1 MGELMAKAIGSVL
14 IADDDPTILRTLKRA
29 LTTLGYDVRTAEDGN
44 AAVEETRQYSFDAI
58 IADIDMP
65 GMNGI
70 QMLKAVR
77 ASDPDVPVILITG
90 DPGLETAMR
99 AVRYGAFRYL
109 PKPIEMEDLAESL
122 AFAVQVHRL
131 ARIKREALTLLG
143 ENDRQASDLA
153 GLERDFDCAMS
164 SMWMAFQP
172 IVSWRQKKIVGYEAL
187 MRSVEPALP
196 HPGAILN
203 AAERLDRMRELGNR
217 VREASAAEM
226 DGLAPDIT
234 IFVNLAAQDLADESL
249 YSKVAPLSKVA
260 SRVVLEITERVDLDG
275 ISDIDRRVSALRSLG
290 FRLAVDDLGAGYAGL
305 TSFVKLRPDI
315 VKVDMSLVRNIH
327 LDATKRKLVG
337 ALLELSSSM
346 GIQNVIEGIENAEEL
361 AVLIELG
368 ADLMQGFH
376 FAVPGV
382 PFPTVDPALFESQS
396 ATS

>member
-1 MGELMAKAIGSVL
+1 MANVIGSVL

-29 LTTLGYDVRTAEDGN
+29 LSALGYDVRTADNGN
-44 AAVEETRQYSFDAI
+44 AAVDDTRQFSFDAI

-65 GMNGI
+65 GMTGI
-70 QMLKAVR
+70 EMLKAVR
-77 ASDPDVPVILITG
+77 ASDPDVPVLLITG
-90 DPGLETAMR
+90 DPGLDTAMR

-109 PKPIEMEDLAESL
+109 PKPIEMDELAESL

-131 ARIKREALTLLG
+131 ARIKREALALFG

-172 IVSWRQKKIVGYEAL
+172 IVSWRQKKIIGYEAL
-187 MRSVEPALP
+187 LRSVEPALP
-196 HPGAILN
+196 HPGAILS

-226 DGLAPDIT
+226 TDLAPDLT
-234 IFVNLAAQDLADESL
+234 VFVNLAAQDLADESL
-249 YSKVAPLSKVA
+249 YSNVAPLSKVA

-275 ISDIDRRVSALRSLG
+275 ISDIDRRMSALRQLG

-305 TSFVKLRPDI
+305 TSFVKIRPDI

-327 LDATKRKLVG
+327 LDAAKRKLVG
-337 ALLELSSSM
+337 ALLDLSTSM
-346 GIQNVIEGIENAEEL
+346 GIQTVIEGIENADEL
-361 AVLIELG
+361 AVVVELG

-382 PFPTVDPALFESQS
+382 PFPKVDPVRFDLQNSVS
-396 ATS
+396 

>member
-1 MGELMAKAIGSVL
+1 MANVIGSVL

-29 LTTLGYDVRTAEDGN
+29 LSALGYEVRTADNGN
-44 AAVEETRQYSFDAI
+44 AAVEDTRQFSFDAI

-65 GMNGI
+65 GMTGI
-70 QMLKAVR
+70 EMLKAVR
-77 ASDPDVPVILITG
+77 ASDPDVPVLLITG
-90 DPGLETAMR
+90 DPGLDTAIR

-109 PKPIEMEDLAESL
+109 PKPIEMEELSESL
-122 AFAVQVHRL
+122 AYAVQVHRL
-131 ARIKREALTLLG
+131 ARIKREALKLFG

-164 SMWMAFQP
+164 SLWMAFQP
-172 IVSWRQKKIVGYEAL
+172 IVSWRQKKIIGYEAL
-187 MRSVEPALP
+187 LRSVEPALP

-226 DGLAPDIT
+226 TDLGPDLT
-234 IFVNLAAQDLADESL
+234 VFVNLAAQDLADESL

-275 ISDIDRRVSALRSLG
+275 ITDIDRRMSSLRELG

-305 TSFVKLRPDI
+305 TSFVKIRPDI

-327 LDATKRKLVG
+327 LDAAKRKLVG
-337 ALLELSSSM
+337 ALLDLSTSM
-346 GIQNVIEGIENAEEL
+346 GIQTVIEGIENADEL
-361 AVLIELG
+361 AVVVELG
-368 ADLMQGFH
+368 ADLMQGFY
-376 FAVPGV
+376 FAVPGI
-382 PFPTVDPALFESQS
+382 PFPSVDSIRFDLQRSES
-396 ATS
+396 

>member
-1 MGELMAKAIGSVL
+1 MANVIGSVL

-29 LTTLGYDVRTAEDGN
+29 LSALGYDVRTADNGN
-44 AAVEETRQYSFDAI
+44 VAVEDTRQFSFDAI

-65 GMNGI
+65 GMTGI
-70 QMLKAVR
+70 EMLKAVR
-77 ASDPDVPVILITG
+77 ASDPDVPVLLITG
-90 DPGLETAMR
+90 DPGLDTAMR

-109 PKPIEMEDLAESL
+109 PKPIEMDELAESL

-131 ARIKREALTLLG
+131 ARIKREALALFG

-172 IVSWRQKKIVGYEAL
+172 IVSWRQKKIIGYEAL
-187 MRSVEPALP
+187 LRSVEPALP
-196 HPGAILN
+196 HPGAILS

-226 DGLAPDIT
+226 TDLAPDLT
-234 IFVNLAAQDLADESL
+234 VFVNLAAQDLADESL
-249 YSKVAPLSKVA
+249 YSNVAPLSKVA
-260 SRVVLEITERVDLDG
+260 SRVVLEITERVNLDG
-275 ISDIDRRVSALRSLG
+275 ISDIERRMSALRELG

-305 TSFVKLRPDI
+305 TSFVKIRPDI

-327 LDATKRKLVG
+327 LDAAKRKLVG
-337 ALLELSSSM
+337 ALIDLSTSM
-346 GIQNVIEGIENAEEL
+346 GIQTVIEGIENADEL
-361 AVLIELG
+361 AVVVELG

-376 FAVPGV
+376 FAVPGI
-382 PFPTVDPALFESQS
+382 PFPTVPPARFDLKNSES
-396 ATS
+396 